1 MRNEAQGEQVVQ
13 TSKQDYSKGL
23 VTGPT
28 FKQQLLS
35 GIQSVYCRH
44 IIEFPRAF
52 GPADH
57 ARETGRENLP
67 PRTTKTVSSRQLL
80 GRICR
85 AAKYLLCQKGPVDAM
100 AVAVHVLALRSLS
113 FFSLPMACHG
123 AHAFQIL

>member
-1 MRNEAQGEQVVQ
+1 MSMFKGEQALSEQVLMTHSRQRAIVEHLCA
-13 TSKQDYSKGL
+13 TRPKGL

-28 FKQQLLS
+28 FKQQLQS

-67 PRTTKTVSSRQLL
+67 PQTTKTVSSGQLL
-80 GRICR
+80 GKICR
-85 AAKYLLCQKGPVDAM
+85 AAK
-100 AVAVHVLALRSLS
+100 
-113 FFSLPMACHG
+113 
-123 AHAFQIL
+123 